1 MIPSMALLRS
11 QTAHAAAFGLP
22 GPSQRVANVFFS
34 RGFASSATTLHPD
47 RRIPVPQLYS
57 IPFEDRLNY
66 VNSKQ
71 KHHRRPTHLHA
82 LFRGATTTEELQQA
96 FSVFKSMRE
105 NLIFFDPEFYAEV
118 VKVCIKLKETTPVL
132 ELLNLPPNAR
142 IYPSSSSFVLLLRH
156 FYATKDLEATK
167 KLHKL
172 LLERHPEELSV
183 EYYYEHIHWCRKEGL
198 LEEALAYWGEFCE
211 SKNVK
216 HRDRS
221 NVAYEI
227 AKVMAEKGDWK
238 SILSLSN
245 PRNKASIVRMK
256 VIASLKLGDAE
267 QAKQLLIENASVS
280 PLSLREDYVKYCSDV
295 KAPLLLVLNQIIEK
309 NNDLF
314 GDSAELLLLQL
325 QEE

>member
-1 MIPSMALLRS
+1 MIPSVALLRC
-11 QTAHAAAFGLP
+11 QTAPAGAFRLF
-22 GPSQRVANVFFS
+22 GPSQRGANVLVL
-34 RGFASSATTLHPD
+34 RGFASSAATLQPD
-47 RRIPVPQLYS
+47 RRIPLPQLYS
-57 IPFEDRLNY
+57 MPFEDRLNY

-105 NLIFFDPEFYAEV
+105 NLTFFDPEFYAEV
-118 VKVCIKLKETTPVL
+118 VKVCVKLKETTPAL

-142 IYPSSSSFVLLLRH
+142 IYPSASSLVLLLRH

-167 KLHKL
+167 KLHNL
-172 LLERHPEELSV
+172 VLERHLDELSV

-198 LEEALAYWGEFCE
+198 LEEALAYWEEFCE

-216 HRDRS
+216 HRERS

-238 SILSLSN
+238 SILSLPN
-245 PRNKASIVRMK
+245 PRNKASIIRMK

-267 QAKQLLIENASVS
+267 LAKKLLIENASVS
-280 PLSLREDYVKYCSDV
+280 PLALREDYVNYCSDI
-295 KAPLLLVLNQIIEK
+295 KPSLLSVLNQIIEK
-309 NNDLF
+309 NNDMF

>member
-1 MIPSMALLRS
+1 MALLLR
-11 QTAHAAAFGLP
+11 QTAHASTFRLSI
-22 GPSQRVANVFFS
+22 PSQRVANVFFA
-34 RGFASSATTLHPD
+34 RAGFASSAATD

-57 IPFEDRLNY
+57 MPFEDRLNY

-82 LFRGATTTEELQQA
+82 LFRGATTTDELQQA

-105 NLIFFDPEFYAEV
+105 NLTFFDPEFYTEV
-118 VKVCIKLKETTPVL
+118 VKVCIKLKETTSVL

-142 IYPSSSSFVLLLRH
+142 IYPSHSSLVLLLRH
-156 FYATKDLEATK
+156 FYATKDLESTK
-167 KLHKL
+167 VLHKQ
-172 LLERHPEELSV
+172 LLEKHPNELSV

-198 LEEALAYWGEFCE
+198 LEEALAYWEEFCE

-216 HRDRS
+216 YRDRS

-238 SILSLSN
+238 SILSLPN

-267 QAKQLLIENASVS
+267 QAKQLLIQNASVS
-280 PLSLREDYVKYCSDV
+280 PLSLRADYLKYYSDI
-295 KAPLLLVLNQIIEK
+295 KPSLLSVLNQIIEK

-325 QEE
+325 QEEHSE